1 MYRSLFPRKERQE
14 RQLGSGEPTVAGH
27 SWLLLTA
34 LQGGSLPTR
43 TPHPRKAAALTDR
56 LLQSHTAEMQTGSL
70 RVGNFN
76 KVDFINISI

>member
-1 MYRSLFPRKERQE
+1 MYRSLFPRKERRE
-14 RQLGSGEPTVAGH
+14 RQLRNGEPTVAGH
-27 SWLLLTA
+27 SWLLTA

-43 TPHPRKAAALTDR
+43 IPHPRKAAALTDR